1 MTSKNLGNVLIRS
14 DLNVPI
20 RNGTVLDNFRIKKS
34 IEYIEE
40 LQNISS
46 SVTFISHLGRP
57 KGVEDSLSLKPISD
71 EMSKLLNQ
79 DVVFIN
85 NNLDE
90 DIKNILKS
98 KEKGIFLLENLRFNE
113 GEIMNDEK
121 FAKGISSPF
130 DTYILDA
137 FGASHREHASIVK
150 IGKHLNSFQGP
161 LMSKEIEELDKVL
174 NESNQDFTIIL
185 GGAKVSDK
193 LALIKNLL
201 PRVNSLLIGGGMCF
215 TFLKALG
222 HNIGNSLCEDQFIE
236 SAKEIL
242 DSANGKKITLPVDFG
257 VTKAIDS
264 HARNNIDL
272 SQFSDDDIGV
282 DIGKE
287 TIKNFQEIL
296 SKSKTI
302 FWNGP
307 MGVFEVDEFSH
318 GTKEITN
325 AIAEMEVYSIVGGGD
340 SVNAINRFSN
350 VDKFN
355 HVSTGGGASLE
366 YLEGKALPGVNT
378 VSYTHLR
385 AHET

>member
-150 IGKHLNSFQGP
+150 IGNHLNSFQGP

-242 DSANGKKITLPVDFG
+242 ESANGKKITLPVDFG

-264 HARNNIDL
+264 HVRNNIDL

-287 TIKNFQEIL
+287 TIKNFREIL

-366 YLEGKALPGVNT
+366 YLEGKALPGVNI
-378 VSYTHLR
+378 YNQLII
-385 AHET
+385 

>member
-121 FAKGISSPF
+121 FAKSVSSPF

-150 IGKHLNSFQGP
+150 IGNHLNSFQGP

-307 MGVFEVDEFSH
+307 MGVFEVDEFSY

-366 YLEGKALPGVNT
+366 YLEGKALPGVNI
-378 VSYTHLR
+378 YNQLII
-385 AHET
+385 

>member
-20 RNGTVLDNFRIKKS
+20 SNGTVLDNFRIKKS

-57 KGVEDSLSLKPISD
+57 KGTEESLSLKPISD
-71 EMSKLLNQ
+71 EMTKLLNQ

-90 DIKNILKS
+90 DIKNILKT
-98 KEKGIFLLENLRFNE
+98 KEKGVFLLENLRFNE
-113 GEIMNDEK
+113 GEIRNDEK
-121 FAKGISSPF
+121 FAKSLASPF

-150 IGKHLNSFQGP
+150 IGDYLNSFQGP

-174 NESNQDFTIIL
+174 NVSNEDFTIIL
-185 GGAKVSDK
+185 GGAKLSDK
-193 LALIKNLL
+193 LALIKRLL
-201 PRVNSLLIGGGMCF
+201 PRINSLLIGGGMCF

-222 HNIGNSLCEDQFIE
+222 HNIGNSLCEDEFIE

-242 DSANGKKITLPVDFG
+242 DSADGKKITLPIDFG
-257 VTKAIDS
+257 VAKTIDS
-264 HARNNIDL
+264 HARNDIQL

-287 TIKNFQEIL
+287 TVNIFQEIL
-296 SKSKTI
+296 SKSRTI

-307 MGVFEVDEFSH
+307 MGVFEVDKFSY
-318 GTKEITN
+318 GTKEITK

-340 SVNAINRFSN
+340 SVSAINKFSSLE
-350 VDKFN
+350 KFN

-366 YLEGKALPGVNT
+366 YLEGKALPGVNI
-378 VSYTHLR
+378 YNQLII
-385 AHET
+385 

>member
-150 IGKHLNSFQGP
+150 IGNHLNSFQGP
-161 LMSKEIEELDKVL
+161 LMFKEIVELDKVL

-264 HARNNIDL
+264 HARNNINL

-287 TIKNFQEIL
+287 TIKKFQEIL

-318 GTKEITN
+318 GTKKITN

-366 YLEGKALPGVNT
+366 YLEGKALPGVNI
-378 VSYTHLR
+378 YNQLII
-385 AHET
+385 

>member
-121 FAKGISSPF
+121 FAKGVSSPF

-150 IGKHLNSFQGP
+150 IGNHLNSFQGP

-242 DSANGKKITLPVDFG
+242 DSPNGKKITLPVDFG

-287 TIKNFQEIL
+287 TIKNFREIL

-302 FWNGP
+302 FWHGP

-366 YLEGKALPGVNT
+366 YLEGKALPGVNI
-378 VSYTHLR
+378 YNQLII
-385 AHET
+385 

>member
-121 FAKGISSPF
+121 FAKGVSSPF

-150 IGKHLNSFQGP
+150 IGNHLNSFQGP

-236 SAKEIL
+236 SAKEIV

-272 SQFSDDDIGV
+272 SQFSNDDIGV

-366 YLEGKALPGVNT
+366 YLEGKALPGVNI
-378 VSYTHLR
+378 YNQLII
-385 AHET
+385 

>member
-121 FAKGISSPF
+121 FAKGVSSPF

-150 IGKHLNSFQGP
+150 IGNHLNSFQGP

-185 GGAKVSDK
+185 GGAKASDK

-272 SQFSDDDIGV
+272 SQFSNDDIGV

-366 YLEGKALPGVNT
+366 YLEGKALPGVNI
-378 VSYTHLR
+378 YNQLII
-385 AHET
+385 

>member
-20 RNGTVLDNFRIKKS
+20 SNGTVLDNFRIKKS

-57 KGVEDSLSLKPISD
+57 KGTEESLSLKPISD

-90 DIKNILKS
+90 DIKNILKT

-113 GEIMNDEK
+113 GEIRNDDK
-121 FAKGISSPF
+121 FAKSLASPF

-150 IGKHLNSFQGP
+150 IGDHLNSFQGP

-174 NESNQDFTIIL
+174 NVSNEDFTIIL
-185 GGAKVSDK
+185 GGAKLSDK
-193 LALIKNLL
+193 LALIKRLL
-201 PRVNSLLIGGGMCF
+201 PRINSLLIGGGMCF

-222 HNIGNSLCEDQFIE
+222 HNIGNSLCEDEFIE

-242 DSANGKKITLPVDFG
+242 DSADGKKITLPLDFG
-257 VTKAIDS
+257 VTKTIDS
-264 HARNNIDL
+264 HARNDIQL

-287 TIKNFQEIL
+287 TVNIFQEIL
-296 SKSKTI
+296 SKSRTI

-340 SVNAINRFSN
+340 SVNAINKFSSL
-350 VDKFN
+350 DKFN

-366 YLEGKALPGVNT
+366 YLEGKALPGVNI
-378 VSYTHLR
+378 YNQLII
-385 AHET
+385 

>member
-150 IGKHLNSFQGP
+150 IGNHLNSFQGP

-318 GTKEITN
+318 GTKKITN

-366 YLEGKALPGVNT
+366 YLEGKALPGVNI
-378 VSYTHLR
+378 YNQLII
-385 AHET
+385 

>member
-98 KEKGIFLLENLRFNE
+98 KEKGIFLVENLRFNE

-121 FAKGISSPF
+121 FAKSVSSPF

-150 IGKHLNSFQGP
+150 IGNHLNSFQGP

-366 YLEGKALPGVNT
+366 YLEGKALPGVNI
-378 VSYTHLR
+378 YNQLII
-385 AHET
+385 

>member
-20 RNGTVLDNFRIKKS
+20 SNGTVLDNFRIKKS

-57 KGVEDSLSLKPISD
+57 KGTEDSLSLKPISD

-85 NNLDE
+85 NNLDK
-90 DIKNILKS
+90 DIKNILKT

-113 GEIMNDEK
+113 GEIRNSEK
-121 FAKGISSPF
+121 FAKSLAKPF

-150 IGKHLNSFQGP
+150 IGDHLNSFQGP
-161 LMSKEIEELDKVL
+161 LMSKEIEELDKIL
-174 NESNQDFTIIL
+174 NVSNEDFTIIL
-185 GGAKVSDK
+185 GGAKLSDK
-193 LALIKNLL
+193 LALIKSLL

-222 HNIGNSLCEDQFIE
+222 HNIGNSLCEVKFIE

-242 DSANGKKITLPVDFG
+242 DSADGKKITLPIDFG
-257 VTKAIDS
+257 VTKTIDI
-264 HARNNIDL
+264 HARNNIQL

-287 TIKNFQEIL
+287 TVNKFQEIL

-307 MGVFEVDEFSH
+307 MGVFEVDEFSF
-318 GTKEITN
+318 GTKEITKT
-325 AIAEMEVYSIVGGGD
+325 IAEMEVYSIVGGGD
-340 SVNAINRFSN
+340 SVNAINKFSSL
-350 VDKFN
+350 DKFN

-366 YLEGKALPGVNT
+366 YLEGKALPGVNI
-378 VSYTHLR
+378 YNQLII
-385 AHET
+385 

>member
-113 GEIMNDEK
+113 GEIMTDEK
-121 FAKGISSPF
+121 FAKSVSSPF

-150 IGKHLNSFQGP
+150 IGNHLNSFQGP

-287 TIKNFQEIL
+287 TIKNFHEIL

-366 YLEGKALPGVNT
+366 YLEGKALPGVNI
-378 VSYTHLR
+378 YNQLII
-385 AHET
+385 

>member
-121 FAKGISSPF
+121 FAKGVSSPF

-150 IGKHLNSFQGP
+150 IGNHLNSFQGP
-161 LMSKEIEELDKVL
+161 LMFKEIEELDKVL

-272 SQFSDDDIGV
+272 SQFSDDDIGL
-282 DIGKE
+282 DIGKK
-287 TIKNFQEIL
+287 TIKKFQEIL

-318 GTKEITN
+318 GTKEITK

-366 YLEGKALPGVNT
+366 YLEGKALPGVNI
-378 VSYTHLR
+378 YNQLII
-385 AHET
+385 

>member
-121 FAKGISSPF
+121 FAKSVSSPF

-150 IGKHLNSFQGP
+150 IGNHLNSFQGP
-161 LMSKEIEELDKVL
+161 LMSKEIEELNKVL
-174 NESNQDFTIIL
+174 NVSNEDFTIIL
-185 GGAKVSDK
+185 GGAKLSDK
-193 LALIKNLL
+193 LALIKRLL
-201 PRVNSLLIGGGMCF
+201 PRINSLLIGGGMCF

-222 HNIGNSLCEDQFIE
+222 HNIGNSLCEDEFIE

-242 DSANGKKITLPVDFG
+242 DSVDGKKITLPIDFG
-257 VTKAIDS
+257 VTKTIDS
-264 HARNNIDL
+264 HARNDIQL

-287 TIKNFQEIL
+287 TVNIFQEIL
-296 SKSKTI
+296 SKSRTI

-307 MGVFEVDEFSH
+307 MGVFEVDKFSY
-318 GTKEITN
+318 GTKEITK
-325 AIAEMEVYSIVGGGD
+325 AIAQMKAYSIVGGGD
-340 SVNAINRFSN
+340 SVNAINKFSSL
-350 VDKFN
+350 DKFN

-366 YLEGKALPGVNT
+366 YLEGKALPGVNI
-378 VSYTHLR
+378 YNQLII
-385 AHET
+385 

>member
-150 IGKHLNSFQGP
+150 IGNHLNSFQGP

-222 HNIGNSLCEDQFIE
+222 HNIGNSLCEDQFID

-264 HARNNIDL
+264 HVRNNIEL
-272 SQFSDDDIGV
+272 TQFSDDDIGV

-366 YLEGKALPGVNT
+366 YLEGKALPGVNI
-378 VSYTHLR
+378 YNQLII
-385 AHET
+385 

>member
-20 RNGTVLDNFRIKKS
+20 SNGTVLDNFRIKKS

-150 IGKHLNSFQGP
+150 IGNHLNSFQGP

-174 NESNQDFTIIL
+174 NVSNEDFTIIL
-185 GGAKVSDK
+185 GGAKLSDK
-193 LALIKNLL
+193 LALIKRLL
-201 PRVNSLLIGGGMCF
+201 PRINSLLIGGGMCF

-222 HNIGNSLCEDQFIE
+222 HNIGNSLCEDEFIE

-242 DSANGKKITLPVDFG
+242 DSVDGKKITLPIDFG
-257 VTKAIDS
+257 VAKTIDS
-264 HARNNIDL
+264 HARNDIQL

-287 TIKNFQEIL
+287 TVNIFQEIL
-296 SKSKTI
+296 LKSRTI

-307 MGVFEVDEFSH
+307 MGVFEVDKFSY
-318 GTKEITN
+318 GTKEITK

-340 SVNAINRFSN
+340 SVSAINKFSSLE
-350 VDKFN
+350 KFN

-366 YLEGKALPGVNT
+366 YLEGKALPGVNI
-378 VSYTHLR
+378 YNQLII
-385 AHET
+385 

>member
-46 SVTFISHLGRP
+46 SVSFISHLGRP
-57 KGVEDSLSLKPISD
+57 KGIEDSLSLKPISD
-71 EMSKLLNQ
+71 EMTKLLNH

-98 KEKGIFLLENLRFNE
+98 KENGIFLLENLRFNE

-121 FAKGISSPF
+121 FAKSVSSPF

-150 IGKHLNSFQGP
+150 IGNHLNSFQGP

-185 GGAKVSDK
+185 GGSKVSDK

-242 DSANGKKITLPVDFG
+242 DSADGKKITLPIDFG

-264 HARNNIDL
+264 HARNNIDI
-272 SQFSDDDIGV
+272 SEFSDDDIGV

-287 TIKNFQEIL
+287 TIKKFQEIL

-366 YLEGKALPGVNT
+366 YLEGKALPGVNI
-378 VSYTHLR
+378 YNQLII
-385 AHET
+385 

>member
-121 FAKGISSPF
+121 FAKGVSSPF

-150 IGKHLNSFQGP
+150 IGNHLNSFQGP

-174 NESNQDFTIIL
+174 NKSNQDFTIIL
-185 GGAKVSDK
+185 GGAKASDK

-222 HNIGNSLCEDQFIE
+222 HNIGNSLCEDQFID

-287 TIKNFQEIL
+287 TLKNFQEIL

-340 SVNAINRFSN
+340 SVNAINKFSN

-366 YLEGKALPGVNT
+366 YLEGKALPGVNI
-378 VSYTHLR
+378 YNQLII
-385 AHET
+385 

>member
-121 FAKGISSPF
+121 FAKSVSSPF

-150 IGKHLNSFQGP
+150 IGNHLNSFQGP

-185 GGAKVSDK
+185 GGAKASDK

-366 YLEGKALPGVNT
+366 YLEGKALPGVNI
-378 VSYTHLR
+378 YNQLII
-385 AHET
+385 

>member
-1 MTSKNLGNVLIRS
+1 LTSNKLGNVLIRS

-20 RNGTVLDNFRIKKS
+20 SNGTVLDNFRIKKS

-40 LQNISS
+40 LQNISNT
-46 SVTFISHLGRP
+46 VTFISHLGRP
-57 KGVEDSLSLKPISD
+57 KGVESSLSLKPVSD

-79 DVVFIN
+79 EVLFIN
-85 NNLDE
+85 NNIDE
-90 DIKNILKS
+90 EIKNILTT

-113 GEIMNDEK
+113 GEISNDEK
-121 FAKGISSPF
+121 FAKGVANPF

-137 FGASHREHASIVK
+137 FGASHREHASIVS
-150 IGKHLNSFQGP
+150 IGNHLNSFQGP
-161 LMSKEIEELDKVL
+161 LMTKEIEELDKVL
-174 NESNQDFTIIL
+174 NVSKEDFTIIL

-222 HNIGNSLCEDQFIE
+222 HNIGNSLYEVEFIE
-236 SAKEIL
+236 TAKEIL
-242 DSANGKKITLPVDFG
+242 DSADGKKITLPIDFG

-264 HARNNIDL
+264 HTRNNIEL
-272 SQFSDDDIGV
+272 AQFSDDDIGV
-282 DIGKE
+282 DIGKQ
-287 TIKNFQEIL
+287 TINKFNEIL
-296 SKSKTI
+296 STSKTI

-307 MGVFEVDEFSH
+307 MGVFEVDEFSY
-318 GTKEITN
+318 GTKEITK
-325 AIAEMEVYSIVGGGD
+325 AIPEMEVYSIVGGGD
-340 SVNAINRFSN
+340 SVNAINKFSS

-366 YLEGKALPGVNT
+366 YLEGKALPGVNI
-378 VSYTHLR
+378 YNQLII
-385 AHET
+385 